1 LTKIDSTNAFGLHG
15 LSVGS
20 AWIGMVMVPPVTGAP
35 VAADVAADGPGW
47 AVLAHADATKS
58 VTNASAKTRGI
69 TARGMANP
77 STTYESDALD
87 LA

>member
-1 LTKIDSTNAFGLHG
+1 
-15 LSVGS
+15 
-20 AWIGMVMVPPVTGAP
+20 
-35 VAADVAADGPGW
+35 
-47 AVLAHADATKS
+47 VLAHADATKS